1 MKKHFL
7 ALHPLIGTKNK
18 PSPQHLLE
26 RSVFYWWWQYLRR
39 NKEYIECCENDG
51 NGKLANLYKDFG
63 DVRSNDFRAW
73 WGGTSKRGATLFSEQ
88 RLELTVKKIDDAS
101 DWNSSWGDNVLVV
114 AMNMEIGRRKLQAFI
129 AKLLA
134 TEHKGKR
141 GRKAMGKVASTAKY
155 SLHRNYSVYNLKRM
169 LMVYDSVEA
178 NKLLPKSLQKP
189 LWRIGEE
196 LKLVPS
202 AMPQKSDNAYDTRN
216 NHNTLT
222 MTVSRYV
229 STAQKIILNTSYG
242 QFPNSESNRKLI

>member
-1 MKKHFL
+1 
-7 ALHPLIGTKNK
+7 
-18 PSPQHLLE
+18 
-26 RSVFYWWWQYLRR
+26 
-39 NKEYIECCENDG
+39 
-51 NGKLANLYKDFG
+51 
-63 DVRSNDFRAW
+63 
-73 WGGTSKRGATLFSEQ
+73 
-88 RLELTVKKIDDAS
+88 
-101 DWNSSWGDNVLVV
+101 
-114 AMNMEIGRRKLQAFI
+114 
-129 AKLLA
+129 
-134 TEHKGKR
+134 
-141 GRKAMGKVASTAKY
+141 
-155 SLHRNYSVYNLKRM
+155 
-169 LMVYDSVEA
+169 MVYDSVEA